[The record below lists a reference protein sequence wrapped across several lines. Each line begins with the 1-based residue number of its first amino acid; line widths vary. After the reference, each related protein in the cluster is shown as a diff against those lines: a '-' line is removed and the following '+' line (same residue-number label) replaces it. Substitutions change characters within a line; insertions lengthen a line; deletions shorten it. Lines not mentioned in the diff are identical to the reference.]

1 MFAVNGILF
10 NHESP
15 RRGETFVTRKITRA
29 AARIK
34 LGMEEKLYLGNLS
47 SKRDWGHA
55 KDYVEG
61 MWRVLQHDVPEDFV
75 LATGVTTT
83 IRDFCKMAFKEVGM
97 DLEFKGNGVDEKAYD
112 IKTGKCIIEVDPKY
126 FRPTEVELLLGDY
139 SKAREKLNWQPK
151 YTLDKLVKEMVEE
164 DMQCAQKATTLK
176 AHGYEILVPQ
186 E

>member
-1 MFAVNGILF
+1 
-10 NHESP
+10 
-15 RRGETFVTRKITRA
+15 
-29 AARIK
+29 
-34 LGMEEKLYLGNLS
+34 
-47 SKRDWGHA
+47 
-55 KDYVEG
+55 
-61 MWRVLQHDVPEDFV
+61 
-75 LATGVTTT
+75 
-83 IRDFCKMAFKEVGM
+83 MAFKEVGI
-97 DLEFKGNGVDEKAYD
+97 DLEFKGNGLDEKAYD

-164 DMQCAQKATTLK
+164 DMQSAQKATTLK